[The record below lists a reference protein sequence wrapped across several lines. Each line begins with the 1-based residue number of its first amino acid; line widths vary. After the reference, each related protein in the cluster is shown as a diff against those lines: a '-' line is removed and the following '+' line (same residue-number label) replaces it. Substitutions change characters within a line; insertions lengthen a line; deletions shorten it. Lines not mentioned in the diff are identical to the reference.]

1 MCPGLAR
8 QFEDDAGEQQRTRI
22 LPAWNAGARDG
33 SLRLPPR
40 PQRNAFTI
48 DTDPVIGETE
58 RRARG
63 NLGHMTSDAIRFRF
77 RVCRRVA
84 TLALSVVGRGY
95 LLERRVRVVARQ
107 ARELASGPL
116 EAFALSQVNGLVADV
131 PRLGPIHRDPRR
143 RGHAVATAAE
153 IVDAGGAHRRGIAN
167 RLARGCVRLA
177 RSMTGLTAHARFRR
191 LHVEL
196 RAKRQASCRMAGEA
210 PENSWFGIEGGVPD
224 TRRAAM
230 SGSEI
235 ELAGRRKQAEA
246 MLEIRV
252 FIQLRD
258 VRDGLGTRSKSPA
271 DTVSTQ
277 CRGVA
282 SR

>member
-1 MCPGLAR
+1 
-8 QFEDDAGEQQRTRI
+8 
-22 LPAWNAGARDG
+22 
-33 SLRLPPR
+33 
-40 PQRNAFTI
+40 
-48 DTDPVIGETE
+48 
-58 RRARG
+58 
-63 NLGHMTSDAIRFRF
+63 
-77 RVCRRVA
+77 
-84 TLALSVVGRGY
+84 
-95 LLERRVRVVARQ
+95 
-107 ARELASGPL
+107 
-116 EAFALSQVNGLVADV
+116 
-131 PRLGPIHRDPRR
+131 
-143 RGHAVATAAE
+143 
-153 IVDAGGAHRRGIAN
+153 
-167 RLARGCVRLA
+167 
-177 RSMTGLTAHARFRR
+177 
-191 LHVEL
+191 
-196 RAKRQASCRMAGEA
+196 MAGEA